1 MPIPDPTIEP
11 ATKADLPAILGM
23 VQALATHHD
32 DTAAVTLV
40 TLTRDILG
48 TPAWAPTLVARA
60 ESRPIGYATLCPLIQ
75 LQWGVRGMEM
85 HHLFVLQDWRGRGI
99 GQRLI
104 KAAMRTATNMG
115 CTYMTV
121 GTHPDNH
128 PAQRLYQAAGF
139 TPLPDRGPR
148 YSIRLTDQE
157 SPTQG
162 S

>member
-1 MPIPDPTIEP
+1 MPIPPPTIEP
-11 ATKADLPAILGM
+11 ATKADLPAILDM

-32 DTAAVTLV
+32 DTAAVTLA

-48 TPAWAPTLVARA
+48 TPAWALTLVARDK
-60 ESRPIGYATLCPLIQ
+60 SRPIGYATLCPLIQ

-104 KAAMRTATNMG
+104 KAAMRTATDMG
-115 CTYMTV
+115 CAYMTV
-121 GTHPDNH
+121 GTHPDNR

-148 YSIRLTDQE
+148 FSIRLTGQE

>member
-23 VQALATHHD
+23 AQALAAHHD
-32 DTAAVTLV
+32 DTAAVTLA

-75 LQWGVRGMEM
+75 LQWGVRGMEV

-104 KAAMRTATNMG
+104 KAAMKTAADIG
-115 CTYMTV
+115 CVYMTV

-148 YSIRLTDQE
+148 FSIRLKGQE